1 MCLKFLIGLSPA
13 ARTWLIAHIL
23 SGLVSN
29 SIAEILGRKKSCLID
44 CFAYLVGYALYGI
57 GEDAATLCVGRAF
70 MGYPLVTTVSKITI
84 LKHKQKITMLNIIS
98 GLPL

>member
-1 MCLKFLIGLSPA
+1 MCLKFLICLSLT

-70 MGYPLVTTVSKITI
+70 MGFPLVTTVSKTII
-84 LKHKQKITMLNIIS
+84 LKHKQKITTLNILS